1 MKAVGIALLFGL
13 CTLFGFRI
21 AEKKT
26 ARLKTVRALLLELQ
40 AFSDAIMTGRDTLQR
55 LSEKNGRF
63 YSLLSAY
70 LRALDEGKTE
80 REAAELACEKL
91 EGTGDVQ
98 AAFKQFLTGLSGATG
113 TALRGRIQTL
123 TPVLMTAGTAAETE
137 AGQGRVF
144 RCIGVL
150 IGAGLAI
157 LLM

>member
-13 CTLFGFRI
+13 CTLFGFRT
-21 AEKKT
+21 AETKT
-26 ARLKTVRALLLELQ
+26 VRLKTVRAMLLELQ
-40 AFSDAIMTGRDTLQR
+40 AFSDAIMTGGETLQR
-55 LSEKNGRF
+55 LSERSGVF

-70 LRALDEGKTE
+70 LKELEQGKTE
-80 REAAELACEKL
+80 TEAAELAL
-91 EGTGDVQ
+91 ETFNGTGDVQ
-98 AAFKQFLTGLSGATG
+98 AALKQFLTGLSGASG
-113 TALRGRIQTL
+113 AALRGRIHSL
-123 TPVLMTAGTAAETE
+123 MPVLQAAETAAEAE

>member
-26 ARLKTVRALLLELQ
+26 VRLKTVRAMLLELQ
-40 AFSDAIMTGRDTLQR
+40 AFSDAITTGGNTLQS
-55 LSEKNGRF
+55 LSNRSGVF

-70 LRALDEGKTE
+70 LKALDSGKTE
-80 REAAELACEKL
+80 SEAAEIACEKL
-91 EGTGDVQ
+91 NGTADVG
-98 AAFKQFLTGLSGATG
+98 AALRQFLTGLSGASG
-113 TALRGRIQTL
+113 TALRERIDAL
-123 TPVLMTAGTAAETE
+123 TSDLQAAETAAETE

-157 LLM
+157 LLI

>member
-1 MKAVGIALLFGL
+1 M
-13 CTLFGFRI
+13 
-21 AEKKT
+21 
-26 ARLKTVRALLLELQ
+26 
-40 AFSDAIMTGRDTLQR
+40 
-55 LSEKNGRF
+55 
-63 YSLLSAY
+63 
-70 LRALDEGKTE
+70 
-80 REAAELACEKL
+80 
-91 EGTGDVQ
+91 Q

-123 TPVLMTAGTAAETE
+123 MPVLLTAETAAETE